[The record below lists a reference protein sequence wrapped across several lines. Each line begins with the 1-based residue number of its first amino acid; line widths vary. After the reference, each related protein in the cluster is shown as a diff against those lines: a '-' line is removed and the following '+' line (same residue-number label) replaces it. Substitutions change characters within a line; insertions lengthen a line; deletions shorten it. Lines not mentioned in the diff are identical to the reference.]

1 VSKISNSAI
10 LLNLVG
16 VLLLAWPAA
25 AQELTVPPVDI
36 MVEPLE
42 PVTISAT
49 VMRVIDGSTLDVS
62 IDGVRT
68 AVGYLGIDT
77 PPLNAACGPEARNRN
92 QLLVGGQVLLQEEPN
107 YAFDTLGRRLFY
119 VFTAD
124 GTSVE
129 DELIREGLGVAAR
142 VDGFRGEEMLM
153 LEDETAALS
162 RGCLWSISTF

>member
-1 VSKISNSAI
+1 VSKSFNSAI

-25 AQELTVPPVDI
+25 AQEVTVPPVDM

-49 VMRVIDGSTLDVS
+49 VTRVIDGSTLDVQ

-92 QLLVGGQVLLQEEPN
+92 EMLVGGQVLLQEEPN
-107 YAFDTLGRRLFY
+107 YTYDSLGRRLYY

-129 DELIREGLGVAAR
+129 DALLREGLAVAAR

-153 LEDETAALS
+153 LEDETAAVG
-162 RGCLWSISTF
+162 RGCLWSLSTF